1 MTLTYYLHVCAHS
14 LTCSAAQMLMSVL
27 YTTVIFSKGLS
38 YFAMVSKSSG
48 APLLHE
54 SGAHTHDGLTS
65 ASEIN

>member
-1 MTLTYYLHVCAHS
+1 
-14 LTCSAAQMLMSVL
+14 MLMSVL